1 MKRSLVSLALAL
13 VASLALA
20 SSTFANPMDQPASCA
35 GYLSA
40 WANPNNGFIIQELV
54 RPTAADL
61 GVTVGSIRST
71 FAQEHFGSLEAC
83 IP

>member
-1 MKRSLVSLALAL
+1 MKRSVVSLVLAL

-20 SSTFANPMDQPASCA
+20 TVTFANPMDEPASCA

-54 RPTAADL
+54 RPAAEDL
-61 GVTVGSIRST
+61 GVTVGSIRSAI
-71 FAQEHFGSLEAC
+71 AQEHFGSLEAC

>member
-1 MKRSLVSLALAL
+1 MKRSVISLALAL

-20 SSTFANPMDQPASCA
+20 TATFANPMDQPASCA

-40 WANPNNGFIIQELV
+40 WANPNNGFIIQEIV
-54 RPTAADL
+54 RPAAEEL

-71 FAQEHFGSLEAC
+71 FAREHFGSLEAC

>member
-1 MKRSLVSLALAL
+1 MKRTFVSLALAL

-20 SSTFANPMDQPASCA
+20 TATFAKPRDEPASCA

-54 RPTAADL
+54 RPLADEL
-61 GVTVGSIRST
+61 DVTVGSIRSSIG
-71 FAQEHFGSLEAC
+71 QEHFGSLEAC

>member
-1 MKRSLVSLALAL
+1 MKRSLASLALAL
-13 VASLALA
+13 IASLALA
-20 SSTFANPMDQPASCA
+20 TATFANPMDQPASCA

-40 WANPNNGFIIQELV
+40 WANPNNGFIIQEIV
-54 RPTAADL
+54 RPTAEEL

-71 FAQEHFGSLEAC
+71 FAQQHFGNLEAC